1 MEIRVGNRNSEM
13 GFRRMALVQRQGHTY
28 VFGADEKEANA
39 LRTQI
44 PFKIA
49 FNRETQMWQVNE
61 SCSMS
66 IRIGDSICCFVGYFN
81 NRPDT
86 VFFTH
91 EEYAMPPHD
100 KGYTIINDEGFCQL
114 IDITTPDNNVITGHD
129 WDASLEQILSHIF
142 PLDFESVGPKG
153 EIGPSSFEAGI
164 ELDVT
169 PAGFNP
175 DHHPSEPEAIEP
187 EFDELPHVLRPNVT
201 DAQMHDAIL
210 DMSMVADN
218 SQTAREAMVHEHRA
232 VDMLRTSIDREHEA
246 VAQIHRAY
254 GDDFAGVMIVRE
266 LARRYKEML
275 RVDSSSHIDRSKEP
289 HGKHT
294 SLVHLRWMLDELMG
308 NYEQS
313 LTKKHRWLG
322 FVQAL
327 LVVYGYTSVDRER
340 DYTRDIFNGQ

>member
-175 DHHPSEPEAIEP
+175 DRHPSEPEEIEP
-187 EFDELPHVLRPNVT
+187 EFDELPHALRPNVT
-201 DAQMHDAIL
+201 DAQMQDAIL

-218 SQTAREAMVHEHRA
+218 TQTARAPTTAELFAHSMALQREANA
-232 VDMLRTSIDREHEA
+232 AIRE
-246 VAQIHRAY
+246 RY
-254 GDDFAGVMIVRE
+254 GDEAADVLTLKM
-266 LARRYKEML
+266 LCRRYTDMI
-275 RVDSSSHIDRSKEP
+275 RVDSGRAELFEEEP
-289 HGKHT
+289 FGDKT
-294 SLVHLRWMLDELMG
+294 SRGHLIWMLDEISTNL
-308 NYEQS
+308 EQS
-313 LTKKHRWLG
+313 VTKKHRWFG
-322 FVQAL
+322 FVQGL
-327 LVVYGYTSVDRER
+327 LIAYGYTTVDRER
-340 DYTRDIFNGQ
+340 NYTRDIFNGQ